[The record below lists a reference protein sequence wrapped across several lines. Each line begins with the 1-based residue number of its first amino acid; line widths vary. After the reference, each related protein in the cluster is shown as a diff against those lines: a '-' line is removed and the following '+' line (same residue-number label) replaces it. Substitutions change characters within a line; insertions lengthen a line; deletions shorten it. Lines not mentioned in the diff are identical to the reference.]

1 VPIADIASL
10 IRSGNYCGLVEQG
23 QLFCLSYWGTDTHPA
38 KANVAIAVMMMNL
51 ATLANLIVDLLLYAA
66 ERS

>member
-1 VPIADIASL
+1 MLATGGVTLALLFKSL
-10 IRSGNYCGLVEQG
+10 GLG
-23 QLFCLSYWGTDTHPA
+23 MHPA
-38 KANVAIAVMMMNL
+38 KADKAITMMMNL